1 MRFKFAR
8 PIVVT
13 GVLVM
18 PLAGAAC
25 DRTIREKETVT
36 RKRDGTVT
44 RDRQTVKEKPDGSI
58 VVERDRDVDRDD

>member
-1 MRFKFAR
+1 MCSKFAR
-8 PIVVT
+8 LIVVA
-13 GVLVM
+13 GFVAA
-18 PLAGAAC
+18 PLAGGAAC

-58 VVERDRDVDRDD
+58 VVERDLDVDRD